1 MKLYESAWFL
11 AYDLTGIEQDSLKI
25 LIRDSTP
32 FPFLT
37 KDQIGYVLCLPNL
50 KKVDEDVVEYQGL
63 TLSLKDAL
71 HNQIIWSLFKA
82 SVYYLSLYTIVYDA
96 NAYKE
101 ILKGKNEVIA
111 LNAINLIEDATI
123 TAYIKTFYQSLL
135 TEIIFSDTISYLLL
149 KPTQFIRNEAVR
161 LAASVLSC
169 YKTGLVKGS
178 LSEVMLKDTNNLV
191 NMLRMLEVE
200 TAKVFSEQKILS
212 NSKNLKV
219 KSINNV
225 NNELKS
231 KIFSE
236 IYSSL
241 TKYSIGA
248 SEVPSFLYM
257 NHPTKTSIFNNN
269 IVVPSHDKVWSTFN
283 EVVNRLGI
291 RINLNVNALQNE
303 SAQNIMDWFSKERK
317 AEKIIQKYRLLGENT
332 RFKDFKFPEEDYT
345 EFLRRKIKHSKT
357 IRRITNRLAMFY
369 NVSGDDFR
377 REAGFIDL
385 QEAIQVIAS
394 KSRRSDI
401 FMEDTLRYRAQSWAI
416 LVDVSLSL
424 RQFAGE
430 VKDIVLCLTEVSRK
444 LFSDNRSLGIFAFDD
459 KFYIVKDFTENH
471 SRTVSARIGGIQHSG
486 MTYMSDAVKLTVKAL
501 RSQFEEEKILIVVS
515 DGHPT
520 GYKGIVEDTKEEVAE
535 AIRRGLNVIGIGV
548 DSSGIKE
555 FFPTYCIVRTPYELM
570 KKFADTFFTFS

>member
-1 MKLYESAWFL
+1 LKLYESAWFL
-11 AYDLTGIEQDSLKI
+11 AYDLTGIEPDSLKI

-37 KDQIGYVLCLPNL
+37 MDQVGFVLCLPNL
-50 KKVDEDVVEYQGL
+50 KKIDEDVVEYQGM
-63 TLSLKDAL
+63 TLSLKDPL

-82 SVYYLSLYTIVYDA
+82 SVYYLSLYTILYDA
-96 NAYKE
+96 NAYKDV
-101 ILKGKNEVIA
+101 LKGKNEDIA

-123 TAYIKTFYQSLL
+123 TAYIKTFHQSLL
-135 TEIIFSDTISYLLL
+135 SEIIFSDAISYLLL
-149 KPTQFIRNEAVR
+149 KPVQFIRNEAIR
-161 LAASVLSC
+161 LATSVLSC
-169 YKTGLVKGS
+169 YKTGLVKGF
-178 LSEVMLKDTNNLV
+178 LPEGMLKDTNTLV
-191 NMLRMLEVE
+191 NMLRTLEVE
-200 TAKVFSEQKILS
+200 TAKVFAEQKIML
-212 NSKNLKV
+212 NSKNV
-219 KSINNV
+219 KIKPA

-236 IYSSL
+236 IYLSL
-241 TKYSIGA
+241 LKYSIGV

-257 NHPTKTSIFNNN
+257 NHPTKTSIFVNSM
-269 IVVPSHDKVWSTFN
+269 VAPSHDKVWSIFD
-283 EVVNRLGI
+283 EVINRLGV
-291 RINLNVNALQNE
+291 RINLNMNALQNE
-303 SAQNIMDWFSKERK
+303 SVQNIMDWLLKERK
-317 AEKIIQKYRLLGENT
+317 AEKIIQKYRFLGEDT

-357 IRRITNRLAMFY
+357 IRRITNRLAMLY

-471 SRTVSARIGGIQHSG
+471 GRTVSARIGGIQHSG
-486 MTYMSDAVKLTVKAL
+486 MTYMPDAVRLTVRAL

-548 DSSGIKE
+548 DSSGIKA

>member
-37 KDQIGYVLCLPNL
+37 KDQVGFVLCLPNL
-50 KKVDEDVVEYQGL
+50 KKVDEDVVEYQGM

-82 SVYYLSLYTIVYDA
+82 SVYYLSLYTVVYDA

-101 ILKGKNEVIA
+101 VLKGKNEGVA
-111 LNAINLIEDATI
+111 LNAINLIEDAII

-135 TEIIFSDTISYLLL
+135 PEIIFSDTISYLFL
-149 KPTQFIRNEAVR
+149 KPAQFIRNEAVR
-161 LAASVLSC
+161 LATSVLSR

-178 LSEVMLKDTNNLV
+178 LPEGMLKDTNNLV
-191 NMLRMLEVE
+191 NMLRMLEAE
-200 TAKVFSEQKILS
+200 TAKVLAEQKIMS
-212 NSKNLKV
+212 NSKNVKV
-219 KSINNV
+219 KPT

-236 IYSSL
+236 IYSNL
-241 TKYSIGA
+241 IKYSIGA

-257 NHPTKTSIFNNN
+257 NHPTKTSILD
-269 IVVPSHDKVWSTFN
+269 IVIPSHDEVWVTFN
-283 EVVNRLGI
+283 EIVNRLDV
-291 RINLNVNALQNE
+291 RINLNMNALQNE
-303 SAQNIMDWFSKERK
+303 SVQNIMDWFSKERK
-317 AEKIIQKYRLLGENT
+317 TEKIIQKYQLLGEDT
-332 RFKDFKFPEEDYT
+332 RLKDFKFPEEDYT

-401 FMEDTLRYRAQSWAI
+401 FMEDTLRYRAQCWAI

-430 VKDIVLCLTEVSRK
+430 VKDIILCLTEVSRK

-471 SRTVSARIGGIQHSG
+471 GRTVSARIGGIQHSG
-486 MTYMSDAVKLTVKAL
+486 MTYMPDAMKLTVRAL

-520 GYKGIVEDTKEEVAE
+520 GYEGIVDDTKEEVAE
-535 AIRRGLNVIGIGV
+535 AIRKGLNVIGIGV